1 MPIAVKL
8 PVRVSNGP
16 PISPATVV
24 PRYITA
30 LVRVEMVP
38 RAVLS
43 SCCKWSIRTLSIAPP
58 QAKRGRNINPTTIGG
73 GETASTR

>member
-1 MPIAVKL
+1 MPIAAKL
-8 PVRVSNGP
+8 PVRVSSGP

-24 PRYITA
+24 PMYITA

-43 SCCKWSIRTLSIAPP
+43 SCCR
-58 QAKRGRNINPTTIGG
+58 
-73 GETASTR
+73 